1 MNYPANSDNKRLT
14 LLAPARNASVA
25 RAAIQAGADAIY
37 IGAPRFG
44 ARQAAGNSLDDIRQ
58 LVAYA
63 RTYGV
68 DILVTLNTLLT
79 DEERPEA
86 VRMAW
91 QLYEAGVSALI
102 IQDLTLLDCE
112 MPPIRLHA
120 STQCDNRTPEQAVRL
135 QRMGFRRVVLARE
148 LGLSEIRA
156 IRDAVQQDALERG
169 VEPIELEA
177 FVHGALCVSYSGRCY
192 LSECLTGRSA
202 NRGCCAQMC
211 RLPYDILDRDKAV
224 LRDDCGRPLAQQ
236 YALSLQDL
244 DRSAFLAELIDA
256 GVTTFKIEGRLKDEA
271 YVTNITAYYRQ
282 KIDSLSAQ
290 QPDGDSV
297 FRRNFE
303 PNPAK
308 TFHRGQTDYFLHG
321 RTAHMAN
328 WQTPKST
335 GEAIGTVLAARG
347 NTLTVRL
354 HEGVV
359 LHNGDGLSIAH
370 EGFSVNGIQGNTL
383 LINKPLSRE
392 PKTENREPGSLYRN
406 LDTEFLRSLHA
417 ERRILLD
424 LLVSETPDG
433 FTITYSNATQH
444 FSRHFVYPH
453 EAASNP
459 ERALTTMREQ
469 LAKLGDTPY
478 EVRRVTL
485 QTQPYFIPISVL
497 NSWRRELIPALPV
510 PQQTKEE
517 TATNTASVGASF
529 RTYSADIPE
538 ALMTCRYCMLYEMGH
553 CRKLNPLANEPA
565 YLRTSTGTL
574 LRLTFDCR
582 TCEMRISR

>member
-1 MNYPANSDNKRLT
+1 
-14 LLAPARNASVA
+14 
-25 RAAIQAGADAIY
+25 
-37 IGAPRFG
+37 
-44 ARQAAGNSLDDIRQ
+44 
-58 LVAYA
+58 
-63 RTYGV
+63 
-68 DILVTLNTLLT
+68 
-79 DEERPEA
+79 
-86 VRMAW
+86 
-91 QLYEAGVSALI
+91 
-102 IQDLTLLDCE
+102 
-112 MPPIRLHA
+112 
-120 STQCDNRTPEQAVRL
+120 
-135 QRMGFRRVVLARE
+135 
-148 LGLSEIRA
+148 
-156 IRDAVQQDALERG
+156 
-169 VEPIELEA
+169 
-177 FVHGALCVSYSGRCY
+177 
-192 LSECLTGRSA
+192 
-202 NRGCCAQMC
+202 
-211 RLPYDILDRDKAV
+211 
-224 LRDDCGRPLAQQ
+224 
-236 YALSLQDL
+236 
-244 DRSAFLAELIDA
+244 
-256 GVTTFKIEGRLKDEA
+256 
-271 YVTNITAYYRQ
+271 
-282 KIDSLSAQ
+282 
-290 QPDGDSV
+290 
-297 FRRNFE
+297 
-303 PNPAK
+303 
-308 TFHRGQTDYFLHG
+308 
-321 RTAHMAN
+321 MAN

-485 QTQPYFIPISVL
+485 QTEPYFIPISVL

-582 TCEMRISR
+582 ACEMRISR